1 MSSWDGPTGGWD
13 SRQEPD
19 ESGAPDEQGYQQD
32 EATGGYRTMRGGEG
46 RLRSGR
52 RSLPGYDQAQNYD
65 QATAGY
71 GQGYGDQGYGQDA
84 GYGQQPGYG
93 QPGYGAG
100 QGFGPDTGPQ
110 PGYGSAPS
118 GGPAAVGPAV
128 GRAAGRWSATGSA
141 RRTIPGSARARRA
154 ASAPTR

>member
-1 MSSWDGPTGGWD
+1 MSSWDGPTGGRD

-19 ESGAPDEQGYQQD
+19 ESGVPDEQGFQQD
-32 EATGGYRTMRGGEG
+32 EASGSYRTMRGGEG

-52 RSLPGYDQAQNYD
+52 GSLPGYDQAQNYD

-93 QPGYGAG
+93 AG
-100 QGFGPDTGPQ
+100 QGFRPDTGPQ
-110 PGYGSAPS
+110 PGHGPGPRGRPRRR
-118 GGPAAVGPAV
+118 GGGGGRRGGRGEGPPR
-128 GRAAGRWSATGSA
+128 GP
-141 RRTIPGSARARRA
+141 RRRRPG
-154 ASAPTR
+154 